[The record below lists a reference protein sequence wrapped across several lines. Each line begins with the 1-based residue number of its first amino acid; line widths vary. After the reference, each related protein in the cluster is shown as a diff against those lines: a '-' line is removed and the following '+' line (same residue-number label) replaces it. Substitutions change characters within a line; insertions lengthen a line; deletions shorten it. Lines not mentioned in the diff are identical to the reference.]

1 MKCITQVIVWLSTL
15 LLFASVNFAEASVK
29 TTTFNVEATVAS
41 ICKVSAQNLNF
52 GSYTPGTSLEG
63 QSEISG
69 ACTNGTYFTVA
80 WSPGLH
86 AGSAGY
92 NNRNM
97 AGTGSGPATSTNLLH
112 YQLYSTAN
120 NDAVLGN
127 GSNGTITISSTGT
140 GMNTTLNATMYG
152 QIPDTTANQQAV
164 PGTYSDTITV
174 TVTY

>member
-1 MKCITQVIVWLSTL
+1 MKYITQLIVSLSVL
-15 LLFASVNFAEASVK
+15 LLFAPVNSAEASVK
-29 TTTFNVEATVAS
+29 TATFNVEATVAP

-52 GSYTPGTSLEG
+52 GSYTPGTSLDG

-69 ACTNGTYFTVA
+69 ACTNGTQFTVS

-92 NNRNM
+92 DNRNM
-97 AGTGSGPATSTNLLH
+97 AGTGSGPATSADLLH

-120 NDAVLGN
+120 HNAVLGD
-127 GSNGTITISSTGT
+127 GSDGTITVSSAGI
-140 GMNTTLNATMYG
+140 GMNTVLSANMYG